1 MNVQAYRIA
10 RGRRTSI
17 LVAAMLA
24 LALAGTAGCASRRF
38 DALMDSWQ
46 GHSLDDLFRT
56 WGPPNFLYADGA
68 GGAVAVYVPAANAG
82 GPRTEAARERMLA
95 RTKAITYEPSMRN
108 AWPIYRLFIADDA
121 GRILRTEW
129 RGQWECCSS

>member
-1 MNVQAYRIA
+1 MDVQAYWIA

-17 LVAAMLA
+17 LAAVLVVT
-24 LALAGTAGCASRRF
+24 LGGTIGCASRRF

-56 WGPPNFLYADGA
+56 WGAPNFLYADGA
-68 GGAVAVYVPAANAG
+68 GGVVAVYVPAANAG
-82 GPRTEAARERMLA
+82 GPRTEGARERLLA
-95 RTKAITYEPSMRN
+95 RTRAIVYEPSMRD
-108 AWPIYRLFIADDA
+108 AWPIFRLFFADDA